1 MIYSIPYILI
11 TVIFGVIAMLYSS
24 LPPENETAKKNMD
37 IVCIALFILFF
48 GLRGYVGDDWM
59 NYTKFYQDCSF
70 DNISFNI
77 LKMGSES
84 NYEPGYTIL
93 NLICKAITDEYVF
106 FQLVCC
112 CINVFLLYIFLKRN
126 VSNVPL
132 GFMLY
137 VCMGGFLMSINLM
150 RNTFAI
156 LIFANAV
163 QFIEKRKPVEY
174 FSLCLLALS
183 FHLSSLMYFPLY
195 FFMHKK
201 CNKWVFLAI
210 FALGNLLFVSHAK
223 VVTALLSGVGSIVSD
238 KMSSVVEL
246 YTEEYDTSK
255 GLSIGYLERL
265 ITGTLMICYYD
276 KLTGLK
282 KSNIIFMNM
291 GLIYFSIAFL
301 FSEFDVMSQ
310 RLSTLFTIFYWVIW
324 SDLLS
329 CYAYDNNKRLFI
341 SFMAI
346 YSVLKVAGLSHF
358 ITYDYDNFLFGHKS
372 YNERMYIHSDYKYDD
387 N

>member
-24 LPPENETAKKNMD
+24 LPPENEAAKKNMD

-59 NYTKFYQDCSF
+59 NYTKFYQDCSL
-70 DNISFNI
+70 DDISFNI

-183 FHLSSLMYFPLY
+183 FHLSS
-195 FFMHKK
+195 
-201 CNKWVFLAI
+201 
-210 FALGNLLFVSHAK
+210 
-223 VVTALLSGVGSIVSD
+223 
-238 KMSSVVEL
+238 
-246 YTEEYDTSK
+246 
-255 GLSIGYLERL
+255 
-265 ITGTLMICYYD
+265 
-276 KLTGLK
+276 
-282 KSNIIFMNM
+282 
-291 GLIYFSIAFL
+291 
-301 FSEFDVMSQ
+301 
-310 RLSTLFTIFYWVIW
+310 
-324 SDLLS
+324 
-329 CYAYDNNKRLFI
+329 
-341 SFMAI
+341 
-346 YSVLKVAGLSHF
+346 
-358 ITYDYDNFLFGHKS
+358 
-372 YNERMYIHSDYKYDD
+372 
-387 N
+387 

>member
-11 TVIFGVIAMLYSS
+11 TVVFGVIAMLYSS
-24 LPPENETAKKNMD
+24 LPPENEAAKKNMD

-59 NYTKFYQDCSF
+59 NYTKFYQDCSL
-70 DNISFNI
+70 DDISFNI

-255 GLSIGYLERL
+255 GISIGYLERL

-324 SDLLS
+324 Q
-329 CYAYDNNKRLFI
+329 YTAY
-341 SFMAI
+341 
-346 YSVLKVAGLSHF
+346 
-358 ITYDYDNFLFGHKS
+358 
-372 YNERMYIHSDYKYDD
+372 
-387 N
+387 